1 MYRERAQEVL
11 LGLLL
16 TFFWC
21 ANCGHKEDLFH
32 ALIRFLLLFFIKVCE
47 NNMHCSWIQ
56 ESRKYKS
63 YDNIGDF
70 LLQASLHNA
79 EGN

>member
-1 MYRERAQEVL
+1 MY
-11 LGLLL
+11 
-16 TFFWC
+16 
-21 ANCGHKEDLFH
+21 
-32 ALIRFLLLFFIKVCE
+32 
-47 NNMHCSWIQ
+47 CSWIQ

-70 LLQASLHNA
+70 LLQASLHTA